1 MRQPPNAKSSIPS
14 FVGDRIRSARLG
26 LGLTQEALGVA
37 LGTSASVVSHW
48 ESGVRNPGVR
58 ALEALGGTLNV
69 SLTWLV
75 SGEDKVRDP
84 DATTQRVSPLIPR
97 PDTPSNSGYNRV
109 LLYAAIEVVIEIFK
123 RRRLKID
130 PVAVRRA
137 VTLVYEIG
145 VLKGLDQSN
154 TKILTLKRTLREA
167 AENRLRGA

>member
-1 MRQPPNAKSSIPS
+1 M
-14 FVGDRIRSARLG
+14 
-26 LGLTQEALGVA
+26 
-37 LGTSASVVSHW
+37 
-48 ESGVRNPGVR
+48 R